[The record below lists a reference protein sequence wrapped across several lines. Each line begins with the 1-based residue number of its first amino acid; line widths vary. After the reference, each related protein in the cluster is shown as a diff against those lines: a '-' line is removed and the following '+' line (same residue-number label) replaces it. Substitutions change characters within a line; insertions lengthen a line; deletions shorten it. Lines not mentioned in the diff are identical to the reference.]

1 MPWLE
6 GPELLCET
14 QSLQP
19 TNQPIMNTQ
28 SRRLRLAMVA
38 SSLRRGGAEKQT
50 VYIARALHNA
60 GVDLRF
66 FYLGCGGP
74 YETVLREMGVS
85 VRQIYFPNQPWKIL
99 AELIKVLRQ
108 WRPEMVLVNQF
119 GDLRYGAPAGR
130 CCKALILG
138 GVRSD
143 GWYELRSHGCLTRLM
158 LRLAHGFVANSHRA
172 RQTLA
177 SQGVEPQKME
187 VLPNVIDLR
196 EFDARS
202 GLRFSDS
209 LPAGRILVAAVG
221 GLHSCKRF
229 DRFLE
234 ALALARRSEPALA
247 GVIAGAD
254 YGARTALEERVKA
267 LGMTPSD
274 FIFLGECDR
283 VPALLSRIAM
293 LVLSSDYE
301 GFPNVILE
309 AMAARLPVITTPAG
323 DASLVVQHGKTGY
336 VVECEDT
343 ERMAAFMIRLARSP
357 SMRMNLGEAG
367 RMRVEQEY
375 NYHSLSERLFAIFR
389 RFADRQRNASL
400 LEMLERGVAI
410 GKTELSGGLL
420 VDTPAA

>member
-1 MPWLE
+1 
-6 GPELLCET
+6 
-14 QSLQP
+14 
-19 TNQPIMNTQ
+19 MNTQ
-28 SRRLRLAMVA
+28 SRQLRLAMVA

-66 FYLGCGGP
+66 FYLGCGGH
-74 YETVLREMGVS
+74 YETVLREIGVPL
-85 VRQIYFPNQPWKIL
+85 RQIYYPNQPWKIL
-99 AELIKVLRQ
+99 AELIKALRQ
-108 WRPEMVLVNQF
+108 LRPGMVLVNQF
-119 GDLRYGAPAGR
+119 GDLHYGAAAGR
-130 CCKALILG
+130 CCNALILG

-143 GWYELRSHGCLTRLM
+143 GWYELRIHGCLTRLM

-172 RQTLA
+172 RRTLA
-177 SQGVEPQKME
+177 FQGVEPQKME

-202 GLRFSDS
+202 ALRFSDS

-234 ALALARRSEPALA
+234 ALALARHSEPALA

-254 YGARTALEERVKA
+254 FGARAALEERAKA

-274 FIFLGECDR
+274 LIFLGECDR
-283 VPALLSRIAM
+283 VPALLARIAM

-336 VVECEDT
+336 VVECDDT
-343 ERMAAFMIRLARSP
+343 EGMAAFMIRLARSP

-367 RMRVEQEY
+367 RRRVEQEY
-375 NYHSLSERLFAIFR
+375 NYESLSERLVAIFR

-400 LEMLERGVAI
+400 LQMLERGVAI
-410 GKTELSGGLL
+410 GKTTELSGALL
-420 VDTPAA
+420 VDTPAT